1 LAQRI
6 ARLSIEGVGSS
17 FLVSRKTLQIVV
29 LVCLVAFALAYP
41 AIESLDHWDAA
52 NPACDSELEAIVA
65 LTFAGSVFLVT
76 LVVAAFPVY
85 GTIQR
90 RADHLRSCALCA
102 KHGLFFSPHLSPSPP
117 VALRI

>member
-1 LAQRI
+1 
-6 ARLSIEGVGSS
+6 
-17 FLVSRKTLQIVV
+17 VSRKTLKIVV

-65 LTFAGSVFLVT
+65 LTFAGAIVLMT
-76 LVVAAFPVY
+76 LVEAAFPVY
-85 GTIQR
+85 SGTQPR
-90 RADHLRSCALCA
+90 TDHPCSHALWTERV
-102 KHGLFFSPHLSPSPP
+102 LLFSPYLTSSPP